1 MGKYYKS
8 YMKSALNI
16 CTVIVCVLA
25 AVQANDTNNN
35 ESGFNDTAPF

>member
-16 CTVIVCVLA
+16 CIVIVCLLA
-25 AVQANDTNNN
+25 AVQANDTNN